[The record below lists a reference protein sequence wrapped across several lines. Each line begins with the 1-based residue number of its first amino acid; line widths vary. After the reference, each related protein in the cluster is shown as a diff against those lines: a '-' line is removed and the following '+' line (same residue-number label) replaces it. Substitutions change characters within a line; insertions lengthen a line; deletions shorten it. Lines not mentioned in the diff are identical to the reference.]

1 MEKAFKVRRKN
12 AELMKN
18 KRLVY
23 CFKMANVS
31 EKKISKFTTKNG
43 TIMRNKDKL
52 I

>member
-1 MEKAFKVRRKN
+1 MEKAFKVRRIN

-31 EKKISKFTTKNG
+31 EKKSANLPQR
-43 TIMRNKDKL
+43 MEQ
-52 I
+52 